1 MDPNDWMGLYVT
13 VCVCRVSVDRNKC
26 VFKGSSTLRHWR
38 QLSWNNYLFIYLLSG
53 CRSQAAEGHLEIIS
67 EQSSSVPPLPLSD
80 RASSVHSPH
89 RPGAHR
95 WTSSCDC
102 PLMCQLSERSPYC
115 HFFPLRSFQTQM
127 CSEES
132 KNVLSCYLVFCAP
145 VRQSFH
151 FIRQPSIGHHVQSDI
166 LVLKCT
172 WHVLHK
178 RWWITMSVFY
188 VDNAIPVKTLHF
200 YKGHMLTDQFKG
212 ESCWSVAAFPWGE
225 ALNKFK

>member
-1 MDPNDWMGLYVT
+1 MDVGHRPLRVIWRSFQSRAAQCRLSPCQIELSQYTVHTGRALTDELHHVT
-13 VCVCRVSVDRNKC
+13 V
-26 VFKGSSTLRHWR
+26 
-38 QLSWNNYLFIYLLSG
+38 
-53 CRSQAAEGHLEIIS
+53 RSCANC
-67 EQSSSVPPLPLSD
+67 
-80 RASSVHSPH
+80 ASARLTVI
-89 RPGAHR
+89 
-95 WTSSCDC
+95 
-102 PLMCQLSERSPYC
+102 
-115 HFFPLRSFQTQM
+115 FFPLRSFQTQM